1 MIRRTFILLLAVILS
16 LLVWWVGPLVAI
28 GSLRPMSSQWVRW
41 SLIAIIM
48 VVALWPWTAAF
59 LGWLVNQ
66 IRAPKNV
73 SRTRRQLDRVTSR
86 FYDAIR
92 TLKHVGVSEQKSPL
106 RRFFYRLRRDYLNDK
121 GWFLVLGPSGSG
133 KTSLINE
140 SGKRFLLSEQ
150 YGIRHTVDVGSTRDC
165 NWWLTDKAVYIDT
178 AGEWTQLHGLS
189 EEAGKAQ
196 SKLFPLIR
204 RYRRHPGVDGVLLCL
219 DACWLL
225 NAPLTD
231 RKSLA
236 DALCARML
244 EVAAFFRSDMAVYLA
259 LNNIDALPGGEAFL
273 SEMSEEMLS
282 KGIGFPLIYANAH
295 QVDYGRS
302 DTEYSRFASR
312 ISSYVQE
319 LLQHAPSAE
328 QRQQLLFFTES
339 VGSLRKP
346 LFNLLEQIFPQLP
359 AGYAGQI
366 RQVWLGSTRVL
377 QKQQWAGDM
386 ELRPAGHLYGPM
398 LDSLVKERG
407 IVNSRRMPL
416 RQRVLTT
423 LRYAFV
429 CGILSFAAWTLAS
442 RYQWEEDYIAF
453 MTASFDET
461 RRIVR
466 EIPATN
472 RVSDDLVSAY
482 EQLGYMSVQMNSNEW
497 PLVNPYLEHSIINK
511 EAQQTYHR
519 HLFKFFWPALE
530 RYVLEQLELDITSSD
545 DRDVYNTLKVY
556 LMMGEPQHR
565 QASELESWFATR
577 WNSFAPQGYSDADKR
592 IFLLHL
598 RTMFSP
604 ELKPEAPVT
613 KLNPELVRMARVK
626 AMAIPI
632 PMRVLQELQQ
642 HMLPGI
648 ENVSLATAAGT
659 NVSLMLRRKGPA
671 TVTDM
676 AVPAFYTL
684 ASYHDVFRP
693 QLSGA
698 VDRMIKD
705 EAWVLRDG
713 SDKLDKL
720 RTLEFRQKLTDEVRK
735 LYLLE
740 YADRW
745 DNFLKDIRVRPVASL
760 DDAAQLARQ
769 LSSPSS
775 PLSNLLRFVTRQTSL
790 DSTDTHNVSGWLNKS
805 KAALETSQRD
815 ILGEISGNRSY
826 YRITPEK
833 ELENRLEP
841 VRRLGSLL
849 MQAPGVNSDPL
860 ARRFEEIY
868 NQLSTLAIALRG
880 GEVLPQ
886 NSMNNLRIAA
896 AQQPEP
902 VRSIMQ
908 DLLDVGNTQSLQQSR
923 QNLNSSAASFT
934 SDVCR
939 SMIAGLYP
947 FNRSARDE
955 VGIGDFARMFSPSGS
970 IKRYFQ
976 QHLAPYV
983 DNTAGKLRIRESSR
997 GLLSA
1002 ATLKNFENAML
1013 ISDTFFGNASD
1024 NVAFSMFLRP
1034 LSLSPNIMEA
1044 ELDIDGQVI
1053 RYSHGSTQP
1062 VSVQWP
1068 GKNGG
1073 AYVRLSFKDANGKI
1087 ESVNFNGPWAL
1098 FHLYDKSN
1106 PLALD
1111 RDRQELTMGI
1121 STLSGLFKLEIRSTM
1136 QDFPL
1141 WSKALSQ
1148 FSCPSVKR

>member
-1 MIRRTFILLLAVILS
+1 MIRRTFILLLAIILS

-28 GSLRPMSSQWVRW
+28 GSLRPMSAQWVRW
-41 SLIAIIM
+41 TLIAIIM

-66 IRAPKNV
+66 IRAPKSV
-73 SRTRRQLDRVTSR
+73 PASRRQRDRVTSR

-92 TLKHVGVSEQKSPL
+92 TLKHVGLSEQKSL
-106 RRFFYRLRRDYLNDK
+106 WRRFIYRLRKDHINDK
-121 GWFLVLGPSGSG
+121 AWFLVLGPAGSG

-150 YGIRHTVDVGSTRDC
+150 YGFRHTVDIGATRDC
-165 NWWLTDKAVYIDT
+165 NWWLTEKAVYIDT
-178 AGEWTQLHGLS
+178 AGEWTQIHGLS
-189 EEAGKAQ
+189 EEASKAQ
-196 SKLFPLIR
+196 STLFPLIR
-204 RYRRHPGVDGVLLCL
+204 RSRRHPGIDGVILCL
-219 DACWLL
+219 DANWLL
-225 NAPLTD
+225 NAPLTE

-244 EVAAFFRSDMAVYLA
+244 EVAAFFRSDIAVYLA
-259 LNNIDALPGGEAFL
+259 LNNIDILPGGEAFL
-273 SEMSEEMLS
+273 AEMGDEMLGQ
-282 KGIGFPLIYANAH
+282 GIGFPLIYGSHN

-302 DTEYSRFASR
+302 DTEYSRFASQ
-312 ISSYVQE
+312 ISSYIQQ
-319 LLQHAPSAE
+319 LLQHAPTPE

-346 LFNLLEQIFPQLP
+346 LFSLLEQVFPQLP
-359 AGYAGQI
+359 AGYSGQI
-366 RQVWLGSTRVL
+366 RQVWFGSTRVL
-377 QKQQWAGDM
+377 HKQQWSGEE
-386 ELRPAGHLYGPM
+386 ELRPAGHLYGAM
-398 LDSLVKERG
+398 LDCAVQERG
-407 IVNSRRMPL
+407 AVNARHVPL
-416 RQRVLTT
+416 RQRVLTG
-423 LRYAFV
+423 LRYACV
-429 CGILSFAAWTLAS
+429 CAFLSYAAWTLAA

-472 RVSDDLVSAY
+472 RISDDLVSAY
-482 EQLGYMSVQMNSNEW
+482 EQLGYMSAQMSRSEW
-497 PLVNPYLEHSIINK
+497 PLLNPYFEHSIINK

-530 RYVLEQLELDITSSD
+530 RYVLEQLELDISSRD

-556 LMMGEPQHR
+556 LMMGMPQHR
-565 QASELESWFATR
+565 QASELENWFATR

-592 IFLLHL
+592 MFMMHL

-604 ELKPEAPVT
+604 QLESPVT

-632 PMRVLQELQQ
+632 SMRVLQGLQQ
-642 HMLPGI
+642 RMIPGI
-648 ENVSLATAAGT
+648 ENISLATAAGT
-659 NVSLMLRRKGPA
+659 NVSLMLRRKGPS

-676 AVPAFYTL
+676 GVPAFYTL

-693 QLSGA
+693 QLSSA
-698 VDRMIKD
+698 VDQMIKE

-713 SDKLDKL
+713 NNEPDKL
-720 RTLEFRQKLTDEVRK
+720 RTLEFRQKLTEDVRK

-740 YADRW
+740 YADHW
-745 DNFLKDIRVRPVASL
+745 DKFLKDIRVRPVASL

-790 DSTDTHNVSGWLNKS
+790 NSTETRNVSGWVNKS
-805 KAALETSQRD
+805 KAALESTQRD

-833 ELENRLEP
+833 ELENRFEV
-841 VRRLGSLL
+841 VRRLGAQL
-849 MQAPGVNSDPL
+849 MQASGANNDPL
-860 ARRFEEIY
+860 GRRFEEIY
-868 NQLSTLAIALRG
+868 NQLSTLSIALRG

-886 NSMNNLRIAA
+886 SSMKNLTIAA

-908 DLLDVGNTQSLQQSR
+908 DLLDVGSSQSLQQSR
-923 QNLNSSAASFT
+923 LNLNSSASTFT

-939 SMIAGLYP
+939 TMVAGLYP
-947 FNRSARDE
+947 FDRHARNE
-955 VGIGDFARMFSPSGS
+955 AGIGDFSRMFSPTGS

-983 DNTAGKLRIRESSR
+983 DDSGGKLRIRESSR

-1013 ISDTFFGNASD
+1013 ISDTFFSHGGN

-1044 ELDIDGQVI
+1044 VLDIDGQII

-1062 VSVQWP
+1062 VRIQWP

-1106 PLALD
+1106 PLIID
-1111 RDRQELTMGI
+1111 RDRRELTMGI
-1121 STLSGLFKLEIRSTM
+1121 SSISGLFKLEIRSTM
-1136 QDFPL
+1136 KDFPL
-1141 WSKALSQ
+1141 WSRALGQ
-1148 FSCPSVKR
+1148 FSCPNVKR